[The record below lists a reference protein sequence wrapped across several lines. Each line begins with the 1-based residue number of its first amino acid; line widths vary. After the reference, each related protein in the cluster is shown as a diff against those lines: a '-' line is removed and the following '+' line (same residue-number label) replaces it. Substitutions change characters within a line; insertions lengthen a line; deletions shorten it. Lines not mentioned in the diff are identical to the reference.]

1 MYFTKLKNAVASLQN
16 TETIKISLHSLVAI
30 GINNINNEKRHYLD
44 EFVMLLELSTK
55 RLQLAFGNDSLGVI
69 SLQLVLLPSQLYRDA
84 MSNENCR

>member
-30 GINNINNEKRHYLD
+30 GINNEKRHYLD

-69 SLQLVLLPSQLYRDA
+69 SLQLVLLPSQLYRVA